1 MHKKIHVKTKN
12 KICAAVLVFVLA
24 GSLTAGACAVPNVY
38 AKTEAEKKRDAYKKK
53 LREKNSDIANIKDS
67 QSDVKDSIS
76 VAAAK
81 MKTLLSKQEQL
92 KSDIKDKQNEV
103 EQANKKLEE
112 AKEEEQKQY
121 DAMKLRI
128 QYLYENSTDN
138 SIWSAILESNGLS
151 DMLNR
156 IEYATDLYKSDREL
170 MTSYQNA
177 VKKVEDWTMQLA
189 DEMDSLLAL
198 QDKYQTQQGE
208 LKTLM
213 AKLEK
218 QKDAYA
224 QQLAEAQKQA
234 QDYKKTISKQEA
246 IIRAQEAAAAR
257 ANANTYDGGGTGA
270 GARNRTD
277 GIGQQGFLHLGH
289 IAVLVHHAGPGG
301 GAHQGP
307 DGVEHVDHAEG
318 EDQGDGGEPAQL
330 HKAGEVELEQGL
342 GGHVSNRGHP
352 AGGGQGGEGGAAQY
366 GDVPDPVDHGGDE
379 HAQQHG
385 GAHALAGQDD
395 DGEQAHEGGDHGE
408 HHLPVARLA
417 HAVLNDGGG
426 QGAEEVPHHVERRGE
441 AVALGIDAHV
451 GAQTDVHQHQADGG
465 GDAVPHAQR
474 DRLNDLVPDV
484 QHGQDD
490 EHDALDKDDAQG
502 GLKGL
507 QIAHAGQGH
516 KVGHHHGK
524 EAVQAHAGGHGEG
537 LVGQE
542 GHTEHAHGGREAGG
556 HEHGVPKLLP
566 VGAETGEQVGVQRD
580 DVGHGHKGGQT
591 GQDLGADVCAVLLQV
606 KQLLHWDLLRF
617 Y

>member
-53 LREKNSDIANIKDS
+53 LKAKNSDIANIKDS

-76 VAAAK
+76 AAAAK

-92 KSDIKDKQNEV
+92 KSDIKDKQSEV

-177 VKKVEDWTMQLA
+177 VKKVEDWTVQLA

-213 AKLEK
+213 AKLEQ

-270 GARNRTD
+270 SGGIASDSYLKDPDCNPSQTTDVSGADIVAFAQQFVGNPYVWGGNSLTNGVD
-277 GIGQQGFLHLGH
+277 CSGFVHLVYAHFGIGTPRYSQAFKSVGQPVSYQN
-289 IAVLVHHAGPGG
+289 IQAGDVVVYP
-301 GAHQGP
+301 
-307 DGVEHVDHAEG
+307 
-318 EDQGDGGEPAQL
+318 
-330 HKAGEVELEQGL
+330 
-342 GGHVSNRGHP
+342 GHVAIYIGNGNIVEAQSTR
-352 AGGGQGGEGGAAQY
+352 AGITNSR
-366 GDVPDPVDHGGDE
+366 PVNCHTIT
-379 HAQQHG
+379 AIR
-385 GAHALAGQDD
+385 
-395 DGEQAHEGGDHGE
+395 
-408 HHLPVARLA
+408 RL
-417 HAVLNDGGG
+417 V
-426 QGAEEVPHHVERRGE
+426 
-441 AVALGIDAHV
+441 
-451 GAQTDVHQHQADGG
+451 
-465 GDAVPHAQR
+465 
-474 DRLNDLVPDV
+474 
-484 QHGQDD
+484 
-490 EHDALDKDDAQG
+490 
-502 GLKGL
+502 
-507 QIAHAGQGH
+507 
-516 KVGHHHGK
+516 
-524 EAVQAHAGGHGEG
+524 
-537 LVGQE
+537 
-542 GHTEHAHGGREAGG
+542 
-556 HEHGVPKLLP
+556 
-566 VGAETGEQVGVQRD
+566 
-580 DVGHGHKGGQT
+580 
-591 GQDLGADVCAVLLQV
+591 
-606 KQLLHWDLLRF
+606 
-617 Y
+617 

>member
-53 LREKNSDIANIKDS
+53 LKAKNSDIANIKDS
-67 QSDVKDSIS
+67 QSDVKDSIT
-76 VAAAK
+76 AAAAR

-112 AKEEEQKQY
+112 AKEEEQNQY

-156 IEYATDLYKSDREL
+156 IEYATDLYKSDRKL

-213 AKLEK
+213 AKLEQ

-270 GARNRTD
+270 SGGIASDSYLKDPDCNPSQTTDVSGADIVAFAQQFVGNPYVWGGNSLTNGVD
-277 GIGQQGFLHLGH
+277 CSGFVHQVYAHFGISTPRYSQAFKSVGQPVSYQN
-289 IAVLVHHAGPGG
+289 IQAGDVVVYP
-301 GAHQGP
+301 
-307 DGVEHVDHAEG
+307 
-318 EDQGDGGEPAQL
+318 
-330 HKAGEVELEQGL
+330 
-342 GGHVSNRGHP
+342 GHVAIYIGNGNIVEAQSTR
-352 AGGGQGGEGGAAQY
+352 AGITNSR
-366 GDVPDPVDHGGDE
+366 PVNCHTIT
-379 HAQQHG
+379 AIR
-385 GAHALAGQDD
+385 
-395 DGEQAHEGGDHGE
+395 
-408 HHLPVARLA
+408 RL
-417 HAVLNDGGG
+417 V
-426 QGAEEVPHHVERRGE
+426 
-441 AVALGIDAHV
+441 
-451 GAQTDVHQHQADGG
+451 
-465 GDAVPHAQR
+465 
-474 DRLNDLVPDV
+474 
-484 QHGQDD
+484 
-490 EHDALDKDDAQG
+490 
-502 GLKGL
+502 
-507 QIAHAGQGH
+507 
-516 KVGHHHGK
+516 
-524 EAVQAHAGGHGEG
+524 
-537 LVGQE
+537 
-542 GHTEHAHGGREAGG
+542 
-556 HEHGVPKLLP
+556 
-566 VGAETGEQVGVQRD
+566 
-580 DVGHGHKGGQT
+580 
-591 GQDLGADVCAVLLQV
+591 
-606 KQLLHWDLLRF
+606 
-617 Y
+617 

>member
-53 LREKNSDIANIKDS
+53 LKAKNSDIANIKDS
-67 QSDVKDSIS
+67 QSDVKDSIT
-76 VAAAK
+76 AAAAR

-112 AKEEEQKQY
+112 AKEEEQNQY

-213 AKLEK
+213 AKLEQ

-270 GARNRTD
+270 SGGIASDSYLKDPDCNPSQTTDVSGADIVAFAQQFVGNPYVWGGNSLTNGVD
-277 GIGQQGFLHLGH
+277 CSGFVHQVYAHFGISTPRYSQAFKSVGQPVSYQN
-289 IAVLVHHAGPGG
+289 IQAGDVVVYP
-301 GAHQGP
+301 
-307 DGVEHVDHAEG
+307 
-318 EDQGDGGEPAQL
+318 
-330 HKAGEVELEQGL
+330 
-342 GGHVSNRGHP
+342 GHVAIYIGNGNIVEAQSTRAGITNSRP
-352 AGGGQGGEGGAAQY
+352 AVSY
-366 GDVPDPVDHGGDE
+366 TH
-379 HAQQHG
+379 
-385 GAHALAGQDD
+385 LR
-395 DGEQAHEGGDHGE
+395 AHE
-408 HHLPVARLA
+408 
-417 HAVLNDGGG
+417 
-426 QGAEEVPHHVERRGE
+426 
-441 AVALGIDAHV
+441 
-451 GAQTDVHQHQADGG
+451 T
-465 GDAVPHAQR
+465 
-474 DRLNDLVPDV
+474 
-484 QHGQDD
+484 
-490 EHDALDKDDAQG
+490 
-502 GLKGL
+502 
-507 QIAHAGQGH
+507 
-516 KVGHHHGK
+516 
-524 EAVQAHAGGHGEG
+524 
-537 LVGQE
+537 
-542 GHTEHAHGGREAGG
+542 
-556 HEHGVPKLLP
+556 
-566 VGAETGEQVGVQRD
+566 
-580 DVGHGHKGGQT
+580 
-591 GQDLGADVCAVLLQV
+591 
-606 KQLLHWDLLRF
+606 
-617 Y
+617 

>member
-53 LREKNSDIANIKDS
+53 LKAKNSDIANIKDS

-76 VAAAK
+76 AAAAK

-112 AKEEEQKQY
+112 AKEEEQNQY

-270 GARNRTD
+270 SGGIASDSYLKDPDCNPSQTTDVSGADIVAFAQQFVGNPYVWGGNSLTNGVD
-277 GIGQQGFLHLGH
+277 CSGFVHQVYAHFGISTPRYSQAFKSVGQPVSYQN
-289 IAVLVHHAGPGG
+289 IQAGDVVVYP
-301 GAHQGP
+301 
-307 DGVEHVDHAEG
+307 
-318 EDQGDGGEPAQL
+318 
-330 HKAGEVELEQGL
+330 
-342 GGHVSNRGHP
+342 GHVAIYIGNGNIVEAQSTR
-352 AGGGQGGEGGAAQY
+352 AGITNSR
-366 GDVPDPVDHGGDE
+366 PVNCHTIT
-379 HAQQHG
+379 AIR
-385 GAHALAGQDD
+385 
-395 DGEQAHEGGDHGE
+395 
-408 HHLPVARLA
+408 RL
-417 HAVLNDGGG
+417 V
-426 QGAEEVPHHVERRGE
+426 
-441 AVALGIDAHV
+441 
-451 GAQTDVHQHQADGG
+451 
-465 GDAVPHAQR
+465 
-474 DRLNDLVPDV
+474 
-484 QHGQDD
+484 
-490 EHDALDKDDAQG
+490 
-502 GLKGL
+502 
-507 QIAHAGQGH
+507 
-516 KVGHHHGK
+516 
-524 EAVQAHAGGHGEG
+524 
-537 LVGQE
+537 
-542 GHTEHAHGGREAGG
+542 
-556 HEHGVPKLLP
+556 
-566 VGAETGEQVGVQRD
+566 
-580 DVGHGHKGGQT
+580 
-591 GQDLGADVCAVLLQV
+591 
-606 KQLLHWDLLRF
+606 
-617 Y
+617 

>member
-53 LREKNSDIANIKDS
+53 LKAKNSDIANIKDS
-67 QSDVKDSIS
+67 QSDVKDSITA
-76 VAAAK
+76 AAAK

-112 AKEEEQKQY
+112 AKEEEQNQY

-213 AKLEK
+213 AKLEQ

-270 GARNRTD
+270 SGGIASDSYLKDPDCNPSQTTDVSGADIVAFAQQFVGNPYVWGGNSLTNGVD
-277 GIGQQGFLHLGH
+277 CSGFVHQVYAHFGISTPRYSQAFKSVGQPVSYQN
-289 IAVLVHHAGPGG
+289 IQAGDVVVYP
-301 GAHQGP
+301 
-307 DGVEHVDHAEG
+307 
-318 EDQGDGGEPAQL
+318 
-330 HKAGEVELEQGL
+330 
-342 GGHVSNRGHP
+342 GHVAIYIGNGNIAEAQSTR
-352 AGGGQGGEGGAAQY
+352 AGITNSR
-366 GDVPDPVDHGGDE
+366 PVNCHTIT
-379 HAQQHG
+379 AIR
-385 GAHALAGQDD
+385 
-395 DGEQAHEGGDHGE
+395 
-408 HHLPVARLA
+408 RL
-417 HAVLNDGGG
+417 V
-426 QGAEEVPHHVERRGE
+426 
-441 AVALGIDAHV
+441 
-451 GAQTDVHQHQADGG
+451 
-465 GDAVPHAQR
+465 
-474 DRLNDLVPDV
+474 
-484 QHGQDD
+484 
-490 EHDALDKDDAQG
+490 
-502 GLKGL
+502 
-507 QIAHAGQGH
+507 
-516 KVGHHHGK
+516 
-524 EAVQAHAGGHGEG
+524 
-537 LVGQE
+537 
-542 GHTEHAHGGREAGG
+542 
-556 HEHGVPKLLP
+556 
-566 VGAETGEQVGVQRD
+566 
-580 DVGHGHKGGQT
+580 
-591 GQDLGADVCAVLLQV
+591 
-606 KQLLHWDLLRF
+606 
-617 Y
+617 

>member
-53 LREKNSDIANIKDS
+53 LKAKNSDIANIKDS
-67 QSDVKDSIS
+67 QSDVKDSIT
-76 VAAAK
+76 AAAAR
-81 MKTLLSKQEQL
+81 MKTLLSKQELL

-112 AKEEEQKQY
+112 AKEEEQNQY

-213 AKLEK
+213 AKLEQ

-234 QDYKKTISKQEA
+234 QDYKKTFSKQEA

-270 GARNRTD
+270 SGGIASDSYLKDPDCNPSQTTDVSGADIVAFAQQFVGNPYVWGGNSLTNGVD
-277 GIGQQGFLHLGH
+277 CSGFVHQVYAHFGISTPRYSQAFKSVGQPVSYQN
-289 IAVLVHHAGPGG
+289 IQAGDVVVYP
-301 GAHQGP
+301 
-307 DGVEHVDHAEG
+307 
-318 EDQGDGGEPAQL
+318 
-330 HKAGEVELEQGL
+330 
-342 GGHVSNRGHP
+342 GHVAIYIGNGNIVEAQSTR
-352 AGGGQGGEGGAAQY
+352 AGITNSR
-366 GDVPDPVDHGGDE
+366 PVNCHTIT
-379 HAQQHG
+379 AIR
-385 GAHALAGQDD
+385 
-395 DGEQAHEGGDHGE
+395 
-408 HHLPVARLA
+408 RL
-417 HAVLNDGGG
+417 V
-426 QGAEEVPHHVERRGE
+426 
-441 AVALGIDAHV
+441 
-451 GAQTDVHQHQADGG
+451 
-465 GDAVPHAQR
+465 
-474 DRLNDLVPDV
+474 
-484 QHGQDD
+484 
-490 EHDALDKDDAQG
+490 
-502 GLKGL
+502 
-507 QIAHAGQGH
+507 
-516 KVGHHHGK
+516 
-524 EAVQAHAGGHGEG
+524 
-537 LVGQE
+537 
-542 GHTEHAHGGREAGG
+542 
-556 HEHGVPKLLP
+556 
-566 VGAETGEQVGVQRD
+566 
-580 DVGHGHKGGQT
+580 
-591 GQDLGADVCAVLLQV
+591 
-606 KQLLHWDLLRF
+606 
-617 Y
+617 

>member
-53 LREKNSDIANIKDS
+53 LKAKNSDIANIKDS
-67 QSDVKDSIS
+67 QSDVKDSITA
-76 VAAAK
+76 AAAK

-112 AKEEEQKQY
+112 AKEEEQNLY

-213 AKLEK
+213 AKLEQ

-270 GARNRTD
+270 SGGIASDSYLKDPDCNPSQTTDVSGADIVAFAQQFVGNPYVWGGNSLTNGVD
-277 GIGQQGFLHLGH
+277 CSGFVHQVYAHFGISTPRYSQAFKSVGQPVSYQN
-289 IAVLVHHAGPGG
+289 IQAGDVVVYP
-301 GAHQGP
+301 
-307 DGVEHVDHAEG
+307 
-318 EDQGDGGEPAQL
+318 
-330 HKAGEVELEQGL
+330 
-342 GGHVSNRGHP
+342 GHVAIYIGNGNIVEAQSTR
-352 AGGGQGGEGGAAQY
+352 AGITNSR
-366 GDVPDPVDHGGDE
+366 PVNCHTIT
-379 HAQQHG
+379 AIR
-385 GAHALAGQDD
+385 
-395 DGEQAHEGGDHGE
+395 
-408 HHLPVARLA
+408 RL
-417 HAVLNDGGG
+417 V
-426 QGAEEVPHHVERRGE
+426 
-441 AVALGIDAHV
+441 
-451 GAQTDVHQHQADGG
+451 
-465 GDAVPHAQR
+465 
-474 DRLNDLVPDV
+474 
-484 QHGQDD
+484 
-490 EHDALDKDDAQG
+490 
-502 GLKGL
+502 
-507 QIAHAGQGH
+507 
-516 KVGHHHGK
+516 
-524 EAVQAHAGGHGEG
+524 
-537 LVGQE
+537 
-542 GHTEHAHGGREAGG
+542 
-556 HEHGVPKLLP
+556 
-566 VGAETGEQVGVQRD
+566 
-580 DVGHGHKGGQT
+580 
-591 GQDLGADVCAVLLQV
+591 
-606 KQLLHWDLLRF
+606 
-617 Y
+617 

>member
-12 KICAAVLVFVLA
+12 KICAAVLGFVLA

-53 LREKNSDIANIKDS
+53 LKAKNSDIANIKDS
-67 QSDVKDSIS
+67 QSDVKDSITA
-76 VAAAK
+76 AAAK

-112 AKEEEQKQY
+112 AKEEEQNQY

-213 AKLEK
+213 AKLEQ

-270 GARNRTD
+270 SGGIASDSYLKDPDCNPSQTTDVSGADIVAFAQQFVGNPYVWGGNSLTNGVD
-277 GIGQQGFLHLGH
+277 CSGFVHQVYAHFGISTPRYSQAFKSVGQPVSYQN
-289 IAVLVHHAGPGG
+289 IQAGDVVVYP
-301 GAHQGP
+301 
-307 DGVEHVDHAEG
+307 
-318 EDQGDGGEPAQL
+318 
-330 HKAGEVELEQGL
+330 
-342 GGHVSNRGHP
+342 GHVAIYIGNGNIVEAQSTR
-352 AGGGQGGEGGAAQY
+352 AGITNSR
-366 GDVPDPVDHGGDE
+366 PVNCHTIT
-379 HAQQHG
+379 AIR
-385 GAHALAGQDD
+385 
-395 DGEQAHEGGDHGE
+395 
-408 HHLPVARLA
+408 RL
-417 HAVLNDGGG
+417 V
-426 QGAEEVPHHVERRGE
+426 
-441 AVALGIDAHV
+441 
-451 GAQTDVHQHQADGG
+451 
-465 GDAVPHAQR
+465 
-474 DRLNDLVPDV
+474 
-484 QHGQDD
+484 
-490 EHDALDKDDAQG
+490 
-502 GLKGL
+502 
-507 QIAHAGQGH
+507 
-516 KVGHHHGK
+516 
-524 EAVQAHAGGHGEG
+524 
-537 LVGQE
+537 
-542 GHTEHAHGGREAGG
+542 
-556 HEHGVPKLLP
+556 
-566 VGAETGEQVGVQRD
+566 
-580 DVGHGHKGGQT
+580 
-591 GQDLGADVCAVLLQV
+591 
-606 KQLLHWDLLRF
+606 
-617 Y
+617 

>member
-53 LREKNSDIANIKDS
+53 LKAKNSDIANIKDS
-67 QSDVKDSIS
+67 QSDVKDSIT
-76 VAAAK
+76 AAAAR

-112 AKEEEQKQY
+112 AKEEEQNQY

-213 AKLEK
+213 AKLEQ

-270 GARNRTD
+270 SGGIASDSYLKDPDCNPSQTTDVSGAD
-277 GIGQQGFLHLGH
+277 IVAFAQQCVGNPY
-289 IAVLVHHAGPGG
+289 VGG
-301 GAHQGP
+301 GNSLTNGVDCSGFVHQVYAHFGISTPRYSQAFKSVGQP
-307 DGVEHVDHAEG
+307 VSYQNIQA
-318 EDQGDGGEPAQL
+318 GDVVVYP
-330 HKAGEVELEQGL
+330 
-342 GGHVSNRGHP
+342 GHVAIYIGNGNIVEAQSTR
-352 AGGGQGGEGGAAQY
+352 AGITNSR
-366 GDVPDPVDHGGDE
+366 PVNCHTIT
-379 HAQQHG
+379 AIR
-385 GAHALAGQDD
+385 
-395 DGEQAHEGGDHGE
+395 
-408 HHLPVARLA
+408 RL
-417 HAVLNDGGG
+417 V
-426 QGAEEVPHHVERRGE
+426 
-441 AVALGIDAHV
+441 
-451 GAQTDVHQHQADGG
+451 
-465 GDAVPHAQR
+465 
-474 DRLNDLVPDV
+474 
-484 QHGQDD
+484 
-490 EHDALDKDDAQG
+490 
-502 GLKGL
+502 
-507 QIAHAGQGH
+507 
-516 KVGHHHGK
+516 
-524 EAVQAHAGGHGEG
+524 
-537 LVGQE
+537 
-542 GHTEHAHGGREAGG
+542 
-556 HEHGVPKLLP
+556 
-566 VGAETGEQVGVQRD
+566 
-580 DVGHGHKGGQT
+580 
-591 GQDLGADVCAVLLQV
+591 
-606 KQLLHWDLLRF
+606 
-617 Y
+617 

>member
-1 MHKKIHVKTKN
+1 MHKKLHVKTKN

-53 LREKNSDIANIKDS
+53 LKAKNSDIANIKDS
-67 QSDVKDSIS
+67 QSDVKDSITA
-76 VAAAK
+76 AAAK

-112 AKEEEQKQY
+112 AKEEEQNQY

-213 AKLEK
+213 AKLEQ

-270 GARNRTD
+270 SGGIASDSYLKDPDCNPSQTTDVSGADIVAFAQQFVGNPYVWGGNSLTNGVD
-277 GIGQQGFLHLGH
+277 CSGFVHQVYAHFGISTPRYSQAFKSVGQPVSYQN
-289 IAVLVHHAGPGG
+289 IQAGDVVVYP
-301 GAHQGP
+301 
-307 DGVEHVDHAEG
+307 
-318 EDQGDGGEPAQL
+318 
-330 HKAGEVELEQGL
+330 
-342 GGHVSNRGHP
+342 GHVAIYIGNGNIVEAQSTR
-352 AGGGQGGEGGAAQY
+352 AGITNSR
-366 GDVPDPVDHGGDE
+366 PVNCHTIT
-379 HAQQHG
+379 AIR
-385 GAHALAGQDD
+385 
-395 DGEQAHEGGDHGE
+395 
-408 HHLPVARLA
+408 RL
-417 HAVLNDGGG
+417 V
-426 QGAEEVPHHVERRGE
+426 
-441 AVALGIDAHV
+441 
-451 GAQTDVHQHQADGG
+451 
-465 GDAVPHAQR
+465 
-474 DRLNDLVPDV
+474 
-484 QHGQDD
+484 
-490 EHDALDKDDAQG
+490 
-502 GLKGL
+502 
-507 QIAHAGQGH
+507 
-516 KVGHHHGK
+516 
-524 EAVQAHAGGHGEG
+524 
-537 LVGQE
+537 
-542 GHTEHAHGGREAGG
+542 
-556 HEHGVPKLLP
+556 
-566 VGAETGEQVGVQRD
+566 
-580 DVGHGHKGGQT
+580 
-591 GQDLGADVCAVLLQV
+591 
-606 KQLLHWDLLRF
+606 
-617 Y
+617 

>member
-53 LREKNSDIANIKDS
+53 LKAKNSDIANIKDS
-67 QSDVKDSIS
+67 QSDVKDSIT
-76 VAAAK
+76 AAAAR

-112 AKEEEQKQY
+112 AKEEEQNQY

-170 MTSYQNA
+170 MTSYQNV

-213 AKLEK
+213 AKLEQ

-270 GARNRTD
+270 SGGIASDSYLKDPDCNPSQTTDVSGADIVAFAQQFVGNPYVWGGNSLTNGVD
-277 GIGQQGFLHLGH
+277 CSGFVHQVYAHFGISTPRYSQAFKSVGQPVSYQN
-289 IAVLVHHAGPGG
+289 IQAGDVVVYP
-301 GAHQGP
+301 
-307 DGVEHVDHAEG
+307 
-318 EDQGDGGEPAQL
+318 
-330 HKAGEVELEQGL
+330 
-342 GGHVSNRGHP
+342 GHVAIYIGNGNIVEAQSTR
-352 AGGGQGGEGGAAQY
+352 AGITNSR
-366 GDVPDPVDHGGDE
+366 PVNCHTIT
-379 HAQQHG
+379 AIR
-385 GAHALAGQDD
+385 
-395 DGEQAHEGGDHGE
+395 
-408 HHLPVARLA
+408 RL
-417 HAVLNDGGG
+417 V
-426 QGAEEVPHHVERRGE
+426 
-441 AVALGIDAHV
+441 
-451 GAQTDVHQHQADGG
+451 
-465 GDAVPHAQR
+465 
-474 DRLNDLVPDV
+474 
-484 QHGQDD
+484 
-490 EHDALDKDDAQG
+490 
-502 GLKGL
+502 
-507 QIAHAGQGH
+507 
-516 KVGHHHGK
+516 
-524 EAVQAHAGGHGEG
+524 
-537 LVGQE
+537 
-542 GHTEHAHGGREAGG
+542 
-556 HEHGVPKLLP
+556 
-566 VGAETGEQVGVQRD
+566 
-580 DVGHGHKGGQT
+580 
-591 GQDLGADVCAVLLQV
+591 
-606 KQLLHWDLLRF
+606 
-617 Y
+617 

>member
-53 LREKNSDIANIKDS
+53 LKAKNSDIANIKDS
-67 QSDVKDSIS
+67 QSDVKDSIT

-112 AKEEEQKQY
+112 AKEEEQNQY

-189 DEMDSLLAL
+189 DAMDSLLAL

-213 AKLEK
+213 AKLEQ

-270 GARNRTD
+270 SGGIASDSYLKDPDCNPSQTTDVSGADIVAFAQQFVGNPYVWGGNSLTNGVD
-277 GIGQQGFLHLGH
+277 CSGFVHQVYAHFGISTPRYSQAFKSVGQPVSYQN
-289 IAVLVHHAGPGG
+289 IQAGDVVVYP
-301 GAHQGP
+301 
-307 DGVEHVDHAEG
+307 
-318 EDQGDGGEPAQL
+318 
-330 HKAGEVELEQGL
+330 
-342 GGHVSNRGHP
+342 GHVAIYIGNGNIVEAQSTR
-352 AGGGQGGEGGAAQY
+352 AGITNSR
-366 GDVPDPVDHGGDE
+366 PVNCHTIT
-379 HAQQHG
+379 AIR
-385 GAHALAGQDD
+385 
-395 DGEQAHEGGDHGE
+395 
-408 HHLPVARLA
+408 RL
-417 HAVLNDGGG
+417 V
-426 QGAEEVPHHVERRGE
+426 
-441 AVALGIDAHV
+441 
-451 GAQTDVHQHQADGG
+451 
-465 GDAVPHAQR
+465 
-474 DRLNDLVPDV
+474 
-484 QHGQDD
+484 
-490 EHDALDKDDAQG
+490 
-502 GLKGL
+502 
-507 QIAHAGQGH
+507 
-516 KVGHHHGK
+516 
-524 EAVQAHAGGHGEG
+524 
-537 LVGQE
+537 
-542 GHTEHAHGGREAGG
+542 
-556 HEHGVPKLLP
+556 
-566 VGAETGEQVGVQRD
+566 
-580 DVGHGHKGGQT
+580 
-591 GQDLGADVCAVLLQV
+591 
-606 KQLLHWDLLRF
+606 
-617 Y
+617 

>member
-53 LREKNSDIANIKDS
+53 LKAKNSDIANIKDS
-67 QSDVKDSIS
+67 QSDVKDSITA
-76 VAAAK
+76 AAAK

-112 AKEEEQKQY
+112 AKEEEQNQY

-198 QDKYQTQQGE
+198 QDKYQTQQAE

-270 GARNRTD
+270 SGGIASDSYLKDPDCNPSQTTDVSGADIVAFAQQFVGNPYVWGGNSLTNGVD
-277 GIGQQGFLHLGH
+277 CSGFVHQVYAHFGISTPRYSQAFKSVGQPVSYQN
-289 IAVLVHHAGPGG
+289 IQAGDVVVYP
-301 GAHQGP
+301 
-307 DGVEHVDHAEG
+307 
-318 EDQGDGGEPAQL
+318 
-330 HKAGEVELEQGL
+330 
-342 GGHVSNRGHP
+342 GHVAIYIGNGNIVEAQSTR
-352 AGGGQGGEGGAAQY
+352 AGITNSR
-366 GDVPDPVDHGGDE
+366 PVNCHTIT
-379 HAQQHG
+379 AIR
-385 GAHALAGQDD
+385 
-395 DGEQAHEGGDHGE
+395 
-408 HHLPVARLA
+408 RL
-417 HAVLNDGGG
+417 V
-426 QGAEEVPHHVERRGE
+426 
-441 AVALGIDAHV
+441 
-451 GAQTDVHQHQADGG
+451 
-465 GDAVPHAQR
+465 
-474 DRLNDLVPDV
+474 
-484 QHGQDD
+484 
-490 EHDALDKDDAQG
+490 
-502 GLKGL
+502 
-507 QIAHAGQGH
+507 
-516 KVGHHHGK
+516 
-524 EAVQAHAGGHGEG
+524 
-537 LVGQE
+537 
-542 GHTEHAHGGREAGG
+542 
-556 HEHGVPKLLP
+556 
-566 VGAETGEQVGVQRD
+566 
-580 DVGHGHKGGQT
+580 
-591 GQDLGADVCAVLLQV
+591 
-606 KQLLHWDLLRF
+606 
-617 Y
+617 

>member
-1 MHKKIHVKTKN
+1 MCSSIGV
-12 KICAAVLVFVLA
+12 
-24 GSLTAGACAVPNVY
+24 CAVPNVY

-53 LREKNSDIANIKDS
+53 LKAKNSDIANIKDS
-67 QSDVKDSIS
+67 QSDVKDSIT
-76 VAAAK
+76 AAAAR

-112 AKEEEQKQY
+112 AKEEEQNQY

-213 AKLEK
+213 AKLEQ

-270 GARNRTD
+270 SGGIASDSYLKDPDCNPSQTTDVSGADIVAFAQQFVGNPYVWGGNSLTNGVD
-277 GIGQQGFLHLGH
+277 CSGFVHQVYAHFGISTPRYSQAFKSVGQPVSYQN
-289 IAVLVHHAGPGG
+289 IQAGDVVVYP
-301 GAHQGP
+301 
-307 DGVEHVDHAEG
+307 
-318 EDQGDGGEPAQL
+318 
-330 HKAGEVELEQGL
+330 
-342 GGHVSNRGHP
+342 GHVAIYIGNGNIVEAQSTR
-352 AGGGQGGEGGAAQY
+352 AGITNSR
-366 GDVPDPVDHGGDE
+366 PVNCHTIT
-379 HAQQHG
+379 AIR
-385 GAHALAGQDD
+385 
-395 DGEQAHEGGDHGE
+395 
-408 HHLPVARLA
+408 RL
-417 HAVLNDGGG
+417 V
-426 QGAEEVPHHVERRGE
+426 
-441 AVALGIDAHV
+441 
-451 GAQTDVHQHQADGG
+451 
-465 GDAVPHAQR
+465 
-474 DRLNDLVPDV
+474 
-484 QHGQDD
+484 
-490 EHDALDKDDAQG
+490 
-502 GLKGL
+502 
-507 QIAHAGQGH
+507 
-516 KVGHHHGK
+516 
-524 EAVQAHAGGHGEG
+524 
-537 LVGQE
+537 
-542 GHTEHAHGGREAGG
+542 
-556 HEHGVPKLLP
+556 
-566 VGAETGEQVGVQRD
+566 
-580 DVGHGHKGGQT
+580 
-591 GQDLGADVCAVLLQV
+591 
-606 KQLLHWDLLRF
+606 
-617 Y
+617 

>member
-53 LREKNSDIANIKDS
+53 LKAKNSDIANIKDS

-76 VAAAK
+76 AAAAK

-213 AKLEK
+213 AKLEQ

-270 GARNRTD
+270 SGGIASDSYLKDPDCNPSQTTDVSGADIVAFAQQFVGHPYVWGGNSLTNGVD
-277 GIGQQGFLHLGH
+277 CSGFVHQVYAHFGISTPRYSQAFKSVGQPVSYQN
-289 IAVLVHHAGPGG
+289 IQAGDVVVYP
-301 GAHQGP
+301 
-307 DGVEHVDHAEG
+307 
-318 EDQGDGGEPAQL
+318 
-330 HKAGEVELEQGL
+330 
-342 GGHVSNRGHP
+342 GHVAIYIGNGNIVEAQSTR
-352 AGGGQGGEGGAAQY
+352 AGITNSR
-366 GDVPDPVDHGGDE
+366 PVNCHTIT
-379 HAQQHG
+379 AIR
-385 GAHALAGQDD
+385 
-395 DGEQAHEGGDHGE
+395 
-408 HHLPVARLA
+408 RL
-417 HAVLNDGGG
+417 V
-426 QGAEEVPHHVERRGE
+426 
-441 AVALGIDAHV
+441 
-451 GAQTDVHQHQADGG
+451 
-465 GDAVPHAQR
+465 
-474 DRLNDLVPDV
+474 
-484 QHGQDD
+484 
-490 EHDALDKDDAQG
+490 
-502 GLKGL
+502 
-507 QIAHAGQGH
+507 
-516 KVGHHHGK
+516 
-524 EAVQAHAGGHGEG
+524 
-537 LVGQE
+537 
-542 GHTEHAHGGREAGG
+542 
-556 HEHGVPKLLP
+556 
-566 VGAETGEQVGVQRD
+566 
-580 DVGHGHKGGQT
+580 
-591 GQDLGADVCAVLLQV
+591 
-606 KQLLHWDLLRF
+606 
-617 Y
+617 

>member
-53 LREKNSDIANIKDS
+53 LKAKNSDIANIKDS
-67 QSDVKDSIS
+67 QSDVKDSIT
-76 VAAAK
+76 AAAAR

-112 AKEEEQKQY
+112 AKEEEQNQY

-177 VKKVEDWTMQLA
+177 VKKVEDWTMELA

-213 AKLEK
+213 AKLEQ

-270 GARNRTD
+270 SGGIASDSYLKDPDCNPSQTTDVSGADIVAFAQQFVGNPYVWGGNSLTNGVD
-277 GIGQQGFLHLGH
+277 CSGFVHQVYAHFGISTPRYSQAFKSVGQPVSYQN
-289 IAVLVHHAGPGG
+289 IQAGDVVVYP
-301 GAHQGP
+301 
-307 DGVEHVDHAEG
+307 
-318 EDQGDGGEPAQL
+318 
-330 HKAGEVELEQGL
+330 
-342 GGHVSNRGHP
+342 GHVAIYIGNGNIVEAQSTR
-352 AGGGQGGEGGAAQY
+352 AGITNSR
-366 GDVPDPVDHGGDE
+366 PVNCHTIT
-379 HAQQHG
+379 AIR
-385 GAHALAGQDD
+385 
-395 DGEQAHEGGDHGE
+395 
-408 HHLPVARLA
+408 RL
-417 HAVLNDGGG
+417 V
-426 QGAEEVPHHVERRGE
+426 
-441 AVALGIDAHV
+441 
-451 GAQTDVHQHQADGG
+451 
-465 GDAVPHAQR
+465 
-474 DRLNDLVPDV
+474 
-484 QHGQDD
+484 
-490 EHDALDKDDAQG
+490 
-502 GLKGL
+502 
-507 QIAHAGQGH
+507 
-516 KVGHHHGK
+516 
-524 EAVQAHAGGHGEG
+524 
-537 LVGQE
+537 
-542 GHTEHAHGGREAGG
+542 
-556 HEHGVPKLLP
+556 
-566 VGAETGEQVGVQRD
+566 
-580 DVGHGHKGGQT
+580 
-591 GQDLGADVCAVLLQV
+591 
-606 KQLLHWDLLRF
+606 
-617 Y
+617 

>member
-53 LREKNSDIANIKDS
+53 LKAKNSDIANIKDS
-67 QSDVKDSIS
+67 QSDVKDSIT
-76 VAAAK
+76 AAAAR

-112 AKEEEQKQY
+112 AKEEEQNQY

-189 DEMDSLLAL
+189 DEMDSLIAL

-213 AKLEK
+213 AKLEQ

-270 GARNRTD
+270 SGGIASDSYLKDPDCNPSQTTDVSGADIVAFAQQFVGNPYVWGGNSLTNGVD
-277 GIGQQGFLHLGH
+277 CSGFVHQVYAHFGISTPRYSQAFKSVGQPVSYQN
-289 IAVLVHHAGPGG
+289 IQAGDVVVYP
-301 GAHQGP
+301 
-307 DGVEHVDHAEG
+307 
-318 EDQGDGGEPAQL
+318 
-330 HKAGEVELEQGL
+330 
-342 GGHVSNRGHP
+342 GHVAIYIGNGNIVEAQSTR
-352 AGGGQGGEGGAAQY
+352 AGITNSR
-366 GDVPDPVDHGGDE
+366 PVNCHTIT
-379 HAQQHG
+379 AIR
-385 GAHALAGQDD
+385 
-395 DGEQAHEGGDHGE
+395 
-408 HHLPVARLA
+408 RL
-417 HAVLNDGGG
+417 V
-426 QGAEEVPHHVERRGE
+426 
-441 AVALGIDAHV
+441 
-451 GAQTDVHQHQADGG
+451 
-465 GDAVPHAQR
+465 
-474 DRLNDLVPDV
+474 
-484 QHGQDD
+484 
-490 EHDALDKDDAQG
+490 
-502 GLKGL
+502 
-507 QIAHAGQGH
+507 
-516 KVGHHHGK
+516 
-524 EAVQAHAGGHGEG
+524 
-537 LVGQE
+537 
-542 GHTEHAHGGREAGG
+542 
-556 HEHGVPKLLP
+556 
-566 VGAETGEQVGVQRD
+566 
-580 DVGHGHKGGQT
+580 
-591 GQDLGADVCAVLLQV
+591 
-606 KQLLHWDLLRF
+606 
-617 Y
+617 

>member
-53 LREKNSDIANIKDS
+53 LKAKNSDIANIKDS
-67 QSDVKDSIS
+67 QSDVKDSIT
-76 VAAAK
+76 AAAAR

-112 AKEEEQKQY
+112 AKEEEQNQY
-121 DAMKLRI
+121 DAMNIRI

-213 AKLEK
+213 AKLEQ

-270 GARNRTD
+270 SGGIASDSYLKDPDCNPSQTTDVSGADIVAFAQQFVGNPYVWGGNSLTNGVD
-277 GIGQQGFLHLGH
+277 CSGFVHQVYAHFGISTPRYSQAFKSVGQPVSYQN
-289 IAVLVHHAGPGG
+289 IQAGDVVVYP
-301 GAHQGP
+301 
-307 DGVEHVDHAEG
+307 
-318 EDQGDGGEPAQL
+318 
-330 HKAGEVELEQGL
+330 
-342 GGHVSNRGHP
+342 GHVAIYIGNGNIVEAQSTR
-352 AGGGQGGEGGAAQY
+352 AGITNSR
-366 GDVPDPVDHGGDE
+366 PVNCHTIT
-379 HAQQHG
+379 AIR
-385 GAHALAGQDD
+385 
-395 DGEQAHEGGDHGE
+395 
-408 HHLPVARLA
+408 RL
-417 HAVLNDGGG
+417 V
-426 QGAEEVPHHVERRGE
+426 
-441 AVALGIDAHV
+441 
-451 GAQTDVHQHQADGG
+451 
-465 GDAVPHAQR
+465 
-474 DRLNDLVPDV
+474 
-484 QHGQDD
+484 
-490 EHDALDKDDAQG
+490 
-502 GLKGL
+502 
-507 QIAHAGQGH
+507 
-516 KVGHHHGK
+516 
-524 EAVQAHAGGHGEG
+524 
-537 LVGQE
+537 
-542 GHTEHAHGGREAGG
+542 
-556 HEHGVPKLLP
+556 
-566 VGAETGEQVGVQRD
+566 
-580 DVGHGHKGGQT
+580 
-591 GQDLGADVCAVLLQV
+591 
-606 KQLLHWDLLRF
+606 
-617 Y
+617 

>member
-53 LREKNSDIANIKDS
+53 LKAKNSDIANIKDS
-67 QSDVKDSIS
+67 QSDVKDSITA
-76 VAAAK
+76 AAAK

-112 AKEEEQKQY
+112 AKEEEQNQY

-213 AKLEK
+213 AKLEQ

-224 QQLAEAQKQA
+224 QQLAEAQRTDQS
-234 QDYKKTISKQEA
+234 YKMTITNKKA
-246 IIRAQEAAAAR
+246 ICLAREAAAAR

-270 GARNRTD
+270 SGGIASDSYLKDPDCNPSQTTDVSGADIVAFAQQFVGNPYVWGGNSLTNGVD
-277 GIGQQGFLHLGH
+277 CSGFVHQVYAHFGISTPRYSQAFKSVGQPVSYQN
-289 IAVLVHHAGPGG
+289 IQAGDVVVYP
-301 GAHQGP
+301 
-307 DGVEHVDHAEG
+307 
-318 EDQGDGGEPAQL
+318 
-330 HKAGEVELEQGL
+330 
-342 GGHVSNRGHP
+342 GHVAIYIGNGNIVEAQSTR
-352 AGGGQGGEGGAAQY
+352 AGITNSR
-366 GDVPDPVDHGGDE
+366 PVNCHTIT
-379 HAQQHG
+379 AIR
-385 GAHALAGQDD
+385 
-395 DGEQAHEGGDHGE
+395 
-408 HHLPVARLA
+408 RL
-417 HAVLNDGGG
+417 V
-426 QGAEEVPHHVERRGE
+426 
-441 AVALGIDAHV
+441 
-451 GAQTDVHQHQADGG
+451 
-465 GDAVPHAQR
+465 
-474 DRLNDLVPDV
+474 
-484 QHGQDD
+484 
-490 EHDALDKDDAQG
+490 
-502 GLKGL
+502 
-507 QIAHAGQGH
+507 
-516 KVGHHHGK
+516 
-524 EAVQAHAGGHGEG
+524 
-537 LVGQE
+537 
-542 GHTEHAHGGREAGG
+542 
-556 HEHGVPKLLP
+556 
-566 VGAETGEQVGVQRD
+566 
-580 DVGHGHKGGQT
+580 
-591 GQDLGADVCAVLLQV
+591 
-606 KQLLHWDLLRF
+606 
-617 Y
+617 

>member
-53 LREKNSDIANIKDS
+53 LKAKNSDIANIKDS
-67 QSDVKDSIS
+67 QSDVKDSITA
-76 VAAAK
+76 AAAK

-213 AKLEK
+213 AKLEQ

-270 GARNRTD
+270 SG
-277 GIGQQGFLHLGH
+277 GIASDSYLKDPDCNPSQTTN
-289 IAVLVHHAGPGG
+289 VG
-301 GAHQGP
+301 GADIVAYAQQFVGNP
-307 DGVEHVDHAEG
+307 YVWGGTNLNTGADCSGFVKSVYKSFGYNLPRSSSSQRRAG
-318 EDQGDGGEPAQL
+318 RKVSYNKKQPGDL
-330 HKAGEVELEQGL
+330 ICYN
-342 GGHVSNRGHP
+342 GHVAIYIGK
-352 AGGGQGGEGGAAQY
+352 GKI
-366 GDVPDPVDHGGDE
+366 V
-379 HAQQHG
+379 HASSRKTG
-385 GAHALAGQDD
+385 IKISPKANY
-395 DGEQAHEGGDHGE
+395 
-408 HHLPVARLA
+408 RK
-417 HAVLNDGGG
+417 VLS
-426 QGAEEVPHHVERRGE
+426 VRR
-441 AVALGIDAHV
+441 I
-451 GAQTDVHQHQADGG
+451 
-465 GDAVPHAQR
+465 
-474 DRLNDLVPDV
+474 
-484 QHGQDD
+484 
-490 EHDALDKDDAQG
+490 
-502 GLKGL
+502 
-507 QIAHAGQGH
+507 
-516 KVGHHHGK
+516 
-524 EAVQAHAGGHGEG
+524 
-537 LVGQE
+537 
-542 GHTEHAHGGREAGG
+542 
-556 HEHGVPKLLP
+556 
-566 VGAETGEQVGVQRD
+566 
-580 DVGHGHKGGQT
+580 
-591 GQDLGADVCAVLLQV
+591 V
-606 KQLLHWDLLRF
+606 K
-617 Y
+617 

>member
-53 LREKNSDIANIKDS
+53 LKAKNSDIANIKDS
-67 QSDVKDSIS
+67 QSDVKDSIT
-76 VAAAK
+76 AAAAR

-112 AKEEEQKQY
+112 AKEEEQNQY

-128 QYLYENSTDN
+128 QYLYENNTDN

-213 AKLEK
+213 AKLEQ

-270 GARNRTD
+270 SGGIASDSYLKDPDCNPSQTTDVSGADIVAFAQQFVGNPYVWGGNSLTNGVD
-277 GIGQQGFLHLGH
+277 CSGFVHQVYAHFGISTPRYSQAFKSVGQPVSYQN
-289 IAVLVHHAGPGG
+289 IQAGDVVVYP
-301 GAHQGP
+301 
-307 DGVEHVDHAEG
+307 
-318 EDQGDGGEPAQL
+318 
-330 HKAGEVELEQGL
+330 
-342 GGHVSNRGHP
+342 GHVAIYIGNGNIVEAQSTR
-352 AGGGQGGEGGAAQY
+352 AGITNSR
-366 GDVPDPVDHGGDE
+366 PVNCHTIT
-379 HAQQHG
+379 AIR
-385 GAHALAGQDD
+385 
-395 DGEQAHEGGDHGE
+395 
-408 HHLPVARLA
+408 RL
-417 HAVLNDGGG
+417 V
-426 QGAEEVPHHVERRGE
+426 
-441 AVALGIDAHV
+441 
-451 GAQTDVHQHQADGG
+451 
-465 GDAVPHAQR
+465 
-474 DRLNDLVPDV
+474 
-484 QHGQDD
+484 
-490 EHDALDKDDAQG
+490 
-502 GLKGL
+502 
-507 QIAHAGQGH
+507 
-516 KVGHHHGK
+516 
-524 EAVQAHAGGHGEG
+524 
-537 LVGQE
+537 
-542 GHTEHAHGGREAGG
+542 
-556 HEHGVPKLLP
+556 
-566 VGAETGEQVGVQRD
+566 
-580 DVGHGHKGGQT
+580 
-591 GQDLGADVCAVLLQV
+591 
-606 KQLLHWDLLRF
+606 
-617 Y
+617 

>member
-12 KICAAVLVFVLA
+12 KICASVLVFVLA

-53 LREKNSDIANIKDS
+53 LKAKNSDIANIKDS
-67 QSDVKDSIS
+67 QSDVKDSIT
-76 VAAAK
+76 AAAAR

-112 AKEEEQKQY
+112 AKEEEQNQY

-213 AKLEK
+213 AKLEQ

-270 GARNRTD
+270 SGGIASDSYLKDPDCNPSQTTDVSGADIVAFAQQFVGNPYVWGGNSLTNGVD
-277 GIGQQGFLHLGH
+277 CSGFVHQVYAHFGISTPRYSQAFKSVGQPVSYQN
-289 IAVLVHHAGPGG
+289 IQAGDVVVYP
-301 GAHQGP
+301 
-307 DGVEHVDHAEG
+307 
-318 EDQGDGGEPAQL
+318 
-330 HKAGEVELEQGL
+330 
-342 GGHVSNRGHP
+342 GHVAIYIGNGNIVEAQSTR
-352 AGGGQGGEGGAAQY
+352 AGITNSR
-366 GDVPDPVDHGGDE
+366 PVNCHTIT
-379 HAQQHG
+379 AIR
-385 GAHALAGQDD
+385 
-395 DGEQAHEGGDHGE
+395 
-408 HHLPVARLA
+408 RL
-417 HAVLNDGGG
+417 V
-426 QGAEEVPHHVERRGE
+426 
-441 AVALGIDAHV
+441 
-451 GAQTDVHQHQADGG
+451 
-465 GDAVPHAQR
+465 
-474 DRLNDLVPDV
+474 
-484 QHGQDD
+484 
-490 EHDALDKDDAQG
+490 
-502 GLKGL
+502 
-507 QIAHAGQGH
+507 
-516 KVGHHHGK
+516 
-524 EAVQAHAGGHGEG
+524 
-537 LVGQE
+537 
-542 GHTEHAHGGREAGG
+542 
-556 HEHGVPKLLP
+556 
-566 VGAETGEQVGVQRD
+566 
-580 DVGHGHKGGQT
+580 
-591 GQDLGADVCAVLLQV
+591 
-606 KQLLHWDLLRF
+606 
-617 Y
+617 

>member
-53 LREKNSDIANIKDS
+53 LKAKNSDIANIKDS
-67 QSDVKDSIS
+67 QSDVKDSIT
-76 VAAAK
+76 AAAAR

-112 AKEEEQKQY
+112 AKEEEQNQY

-213 AKLEK
+213 AKLEQ

-270 GARNRTD
+270 SGVIASDSYLKDPDCNPSQTTDVSGADIVAFAQQFVGNPYVWGGNSLTNGVD
-277 GIGQQGFLHLGH
+277 CSGFVHQVYAHFGISTPRYSQAFKSVGQPVSYQN
-289 IAVLVHHAGPGG
+289 IQAGDVVVYP
-301 GAHQGP
+301 
-307 DGVEHVDHAEG
+307 
-318 EDQGDGGEPAQL
+318 
-330 HKAGEVELEQGL
+330 
-342 GGHVSNRGHP
+342 GHVAIYIGNGNIVEAQSTR
-352 AGGGQGGEGGAAQY
+352 AGITNSR
-366 GDVPDPVDHGGDE
+366 PVNCHTIT
-379 HAQQHG
+379 AIR
-385 GAHALAGQDD
+385 
-395 DGEQAHEGGDHGE
+395 
-408 HHLPVARLA
+408 RL
-417 HAVLNDGGG
+417 V
-426 QGAEEVPHHVERRGE
+426 
-441 AVALGIDAHV
+441 
-451 GAQTDVHQHQADGG
+451 
-465 GDAVPHAQR
+465 
-474 DRLNDLVPDV
+474 
-484 QHGQDD
+484 
-490 EHDALDKDDAQG
+490 
-502 GLKGL
+502 
-507 QIAHAGQGH
+507 
-516 KVGHHHGK
+516 
-524 EAVQAHAGGHGEG
+524 
-537 LVGQE
+537 
-542 GHTEHAHGGREAGG
+542 
-556 HEHGVPKLLP
+556 
-566 VGAETGEQVGVQRD
+566 
-580 DVGHGHKGGQT
+580 
-591 GQDLGADVCAVLLQV
+591 
-606 KQLLHWDLLRF
+606 
-617 Y
+617 

>member
-53 LREKNSDIANIKDS
+53 LKAKNSDIANIKDS
-67 QSDVKDSIS
+67 QSDVKDSITA
-76 VAAAK
+76 AAAK

-112 AKEEEQKQY
+112 AKEEEQSQY

-213 AKLEK
+213 AKLEQ

-270 GARNRTD
+270 SGGIASDSYLKDPDCNPSQTTDVSGADIVAFAQQFVGNPYVWGGNSLTNGVD
-277 GIGQQGFLHLGH
+277 CSGFVHQVYAHFGISTPRYSQAFKSVGQPVSYQN
-289 IAVLVHHAGPGG
+289 IQAGDVVVYP
-301 GAHQGP
+301 
-307 DGVEHVDHAEG
+307 
-318 EDQGDGGEPAQL
+318 
-330 HKAGEVELEQGL
+330 
-342 GGHVSNRGHP
+342 GHVAIYIGNGNIVEAQSTR
-352 AGGGQGGEGGAAQY
+352 AGITNSR
-366 GDVPDPVDHGGDE
+366 PVNCHTIT
-379 HAQQHG
+379 AIR
-385 GAHALAGQDD
+385 
-395 DGEQAHEGGDHGE
+395 
-408 HHLPVARLA
+408 RL
-417 HAVLNDGGG
+417 V
-426 QGAEEVPHHVERRGE
+426 
-441 AVALGIDAHV
+441 
-451 GAQTDVHQHQADGG
+451 
-465 GDAVPHAQR
+465 
-474 DRLNDLVPDV
+474 
-484 QHGQDD
+484 
-490 EHDALDKDDAQG
+490 
-502 GLKGL
+502 
-507 QIAHAGQGH
+507 
-516 KVGHHHGK
+516 
-524 EAVQAHAGGHGEG
+524 
-537 LVGQE
+537 
-542 GHTEHAHGGREAGG
+542 
-556 HEHGVPKLLP
+556 
-566 VGAETGEQVGVQRD
+566 
-580 DVGHGHKGGQT
+580 
-591 GQDLGADVCAVLLQV
+591 
-606 KQLLHWDLLRF
+606 
-617 Y
+617 

>member
-53 LREKNSDIANIKDS
+53 LKAKNSDIANIKDS
-67 QSDVKDSIS
+67 QSDVKDSIT
-76 VAAAK
+76 AAAAR

-270 GARNRTD
+270 SGGIASDSYLKDPDCNPSQTTDVSGADIVAYAQQFVGNPYVWGGNSLTNGVD
-277 GIGQQGFLHLGH
+277 CSGFVHQVYAHFGISTPRYSQAFKSVGQPVSYQN
-289 IAVLVHHAGPGG
+289 IQAGDVVVYP
-301 GAHQGP
+301 
-307 DGVEHVDHAEG
+307 
-318 EDQGDGGEPAQL
+318 
-330 HKAGEVELEQGL
+330 
-342 GGHVSNRGHP
+342 GHVAIYIGNGNIVEAQSTR
-352 AGGGQGGEGGAAQY
+352 AGITNSR
-366 GDVPDPVDHGGDE
+366 PVNCHTIT
-379 HAQQHG
+379 AIR
-385 GAHALAGQDD
+385 
-395 DGEQAHEGGDHGE
+395 
-408 HHLPVARLA
+408 RL
-417 HAVLNDGGG
+417 V
-426 QGAEEVPHHVERRGE
+426 
-441 AVALGIDAHV
+441 
-451 GAQTDVHQHQADGG
+451 
-465 GDAVPHAQR
+465 
-474 DRLNDLVPDV
+474 
-484 QHGQDD
+484 
-490 EHDALDKDDAQG
+490 
-502 GLKGL
+502 
-507 QIAHAGQGH
+507 
-516 KVGHHHGK
+516 
-524 EAVQAHAGGHGEG
+524 
-537 LVGQE
+537 
-542 GHTEHAHGGREAGG
+542 
-556 HEHGVPKLLP
+556 
-566 VGAETGEQVGVQRD
+566 
-580 DVGHGHKGGQT
+580 
-591 GQDLGADVCAVLLQV
+591 
-606 KQLLHWDLLRF
+606 
-617 Y
+617 

>member
-53 LREKNSDIANIKDS
+53 LKAKNSDIANIKDS
-67 QSDVKDSIS
+67 QSDVKDSITA
-76 VAAAK
+76 AAAK

-112 AKEEEQKQY
+112 AKEEEQNQY

-270 GARNRTD
+270 SGGIASDSYLKDPDCNPSQTTDVSGADIVAFAQQFVGHPYVWGGNSLTNGVD
-277 GIGQQGFLHLGH
+277 CSGFVHQVYAHFGISTPRYSQAFKSVGQPVSYQN
-289 IAVLVHHAGPGG
+289 IQAGDVVVYP
-301 GAHQGP
+301 
-307 DGVEHVDHAEG
+307 
-318 EDQGDGGEPAQL
+318 
-330 HKAGEVELEQGL
+330 
-342 GGHVSNRGHP
+342 GHVAIYIGNGNIVEAQSTR
-352 AGGGQGGEGGAAQY
+352 AGITNSR
-366 GDVPDPVDHGGDE
+366 PVNCHTIT
-379 HAQQHG
+379 AIR
-385 GAHALAGQDD
+385 
-395 DGEQAHEGGDHGE
+395 
-408 HHLPVARLA
+408 RL
-417 HAVLNDGGG
+417 V
-426 QGAEEVPHHVERRGE
+426 
-441 AVALGIDAHV
+441 
-451 GAQTDVHQHQADGG
+451 
-465 GDAVPHAQR
+465 
-474 DRLNDLVPDV
+474 
-484 QHGQDD
+484 
-490 EHDALDKDDAQG
+490 
-502 GLKGL
+502 
-507 QIAHAGQGH
+507 
-516 KVGHHHGK
+516 
-524 EAVQAHAGGHGEG
+524 
-537 LVGQE
+537 
-542 GHTEHAHGGREAGG
+542 
-556 HEHGVPKLLP
+556 
-566 VGAETGEQVGVQRD
+566 
-580 DVGHGHKGGQT
+580 
-591 GQDLGADVCAVLLQV
+591 
-606 KQLLHWDLLRF
+606 
-617 Y
+617 

>member
-53 LREKNSDIANIKDS
+53 LKAKNSDIANIKDS
-67 QSDVKDSIS
+67 QSDVKDSIT
-76 VAAAK
+76 AAAAR

-112 AKEEEQKQY
+112 AKEEEQNQY

-213 AKLEK
+213 AKLEQ

-270 GARNRTD
+270 SGGIASDSYLKDPDCNPSQTTDVSGADIVAFAQQFVGNPYVWGGNSLTNGVD
-277 GIGQQGFLHLGH
+277 CSGFVHQVYAHFGISTPRYSQAFKSVGQPVSYQN
-289 IAVLVHHAGPGG
+289 IQAGDVVVYP
-301 GAHQGP
+301 
-307 DGVEHVDHAEG
+307 
-318 EDQGDGGEPAQL
+318 
-330 HKAGEVELEQGL
+330 
-342 GGHVSNRGHP
+342 GHVAIYIGNGNIVEARSTR
-352 AGGGQGGEGGAAQY
+352 AGITNSR
-366 GDVPDPVDHGGDE
+366 PVNCHTIT
-379 HAQQHG
+379 AIR
-385 GAHALAGQDD
+385 
-395 DGEQAHEGGDHGE
+395 
-408 HHLPVARLA
+408 RL
-417 HAVLNDGGG
+417 V
-426 QGAEEVPHHVERRGE
+426 
-441 AVALGIDAHV
+441 
-451 GAQTDVHQHQADGG
+451 
-465 GDAVPHAQR
+465 
-474 DRLNDLVPDV
+474 
-484 QHGQDD
+484 
-490 EHDALDKDDAQG
+490 
-502 GLKGL
+502 
-507 QIAHAGQGH
+507 
-516 KVGHHHGK
+516 
-524 EAVQAHAGGHGEG
+524 
-537 LVGQE
+537 
-542 GHTEHAHGGREAGG
+542 
-556 HEHGVPKLLP
+556 
-566 VGAETGEQVGVQRD
+566 
-580 DVGHGHKGGQT
+580 
-591 GQDLGADVCAVLLQV
+591 
-606 KQLLHWDLLRF
+606 
-617 Y
+617 

>member
-53 LREKNSDIANIKDS
+53 LKAKNSDIANIKDS

-112 AKEEEQKQY
+112 AKEEEQNQY

-270 GARNRTD
+270 SGGIASDSYLKDPDCNPSQTTDVSGADIVAFAQQFVGNPYVWGGNSLTNGVD
-277 GIGQQGFLHLGH
+277 CSGFVHLVYAHFGISTPRYSQAFKSVGQPVSYQN
-289 IAVLVHHAGPGG
+289 IQAGDVVVYP
-301 GAHQGP
+301 
-307 DGVEHVDHAEG
+307 
-318 EDQGDGGEPAQL
+318 
-330 HKAGEVELEQGL
+330 
-342 GGHVSNRGHP
+342 GHVAIYIGNGNIVEAQSTR
-352 AGGGQGGEGGAAQY
+352 AGITNSR
-366 GDVPDPVDHGGDE
+366 PVNCHTIT
-379 HAQQHG
+379 AIR
-385 GAHALAGQDD
+385 
-395 DGEQAHEGGDHGE
+395 
-408 HHLPVARLA
+408 RL
-417 HAVLNDGGG
+417 V
-426 QGAEEVPHHVERRGE
+426 
-441 AVALGIDAHV
+441 
-451 GAQTDVHQHQADGG
+451 
-465 GDAVPHAQR
+465 
-474 DRLNDLVPDV
+474 
-484 QHGQDD
+484 
-490 EHDALDKDDAQG
+490 
-502 GLKGL
+502 
-507 QIAHAGQGH
+507 
-516 KVGHHHGK
+516 
-524 EAVQAHAGGHGEG
+524 
-537 LVGQE
+537 
-542 GHTEHAHGGREAGG
+542 
-556 HEHGVPKLLP
+556 
-566 VGAETGEQVGVQRD
+566 
-580 DVGHGHKGGQT
+580 
-591 GQDLGADVCAVLLQV
+591 
-606 KQLLHWDLLRF
+606 
-617 Y
+617 

>member
-53 LREKNSDIANIKDS
+53 LKAKNSDIANIKDS
-67 QSDVKDSIS
+67 QSDVKDSITA
-76 VAAAK
+76 AAAK

-213 AKLEK
+213 AKLEQ

-270 GARNRTD
+270 SGGIASDSYLKDPDCNPSQTTDVSGADIVAFAQQFVGHPYVWGGNSLTNGVD
-277 GIGQQGFLHLGH
+277 CSGFVHQVYAHFGISTPRYSQAFKSVGQPVSYQN
-289 IAVLVHHAGPGG
+289 IQAGDVVVYP
-301 GAHQGP
+301 
-307 DGVEHVDHAEG
+307 
-318 EDQGDGGEPAQL
+318 
-330 HKAGEVELEQGL
+330 
-342 GGHVSNRGHP
+342 GHVAIYIGNGNIVEAQSTR
-352 AGGGQGGEGGAAQY
+352 AGITNSR
-366 GDVPDPVDHGGDE
+366 PVNCHTIT
-379 HAQQHG
+379 AIR
-385 GAHALAGQDD
+385 
-395 DGEQAHEGGDHGE
+395 
-408 HHLPVARLA
+408 RL
-417 HAVLNDGGG
+417 V
-426 QGAEEVPHHVERRGE
+426 
-441 AVALGIDAHV
+441 
-451 GAQTDVHQHQADGG
+451 
-465 GDAVPHAQR
+465 
-474 DRLNDLVPDV
+474 
-484 QHGQDD
+484 
-490 EHDALDKDDAQG
+490 
-502 GLKGL
+502 
-507 QIAHAGQGH
+507 
-516 KVGHHHGK
+516 
-524 EAVQAHAGGHGEG
+524 
-537 LVGQE
+537 
-542 GHTEHAHGGREAGG
+542 
-556 HEHGVPKLLP
+556 
-566 VGAETGEQVGVQRD
+566 
-580 DVGHGHKGGQT
+580 
-591 GQDLGADVCAVLLQV
+591 
-606 KQLLHWDLLRF
+606 
-617 Y
+617 

>member
-53 LREKNSDIANIKDS
+53 LKAKNSDIANIKDS
-67 QSDVKDSIS
+67 QSDVKDSIT
-76 VAAAK
+76 AAAAR

-112 AKEEEQKQY
+112 AKEEEQNQY

-213 AKLEK
+213 AKLEQ

-270 GARNRTD
+270 SGGIASDSYLKDPDCNPSQTTDVSGADIVAFSQQFVGNPYVWGGNSLTNGVD
-277 GIGQQGFLHLGH
+277 CSGFVHQVYAHFGISTPRYSQAFKSVGQPVSYQN
-289 IAVLVHHAGPGG
+289 IQAGDVVVYP
-301 GAHQGP
+301 
-307 DGVEHVDHAEG
+307 
-318 EDQGDGGEPAQL
+318 
-330 HKAGEVELEQGL
+330 
-342 GGHVSNRGHP
+342 GHVAIYIGNGNIVEAQSTR
-352 AGGGQGGEGGAAQY
+352 AGITNSR
-366 GDVPDPVDHGGDE
+366 PVNCHTIT
-379 HAQQHG
+379 AIR
-385 GAHALAGQDD
+385 
-395 DGEQAHEGGDHGE
+395 
-408 HHLPVARLA
+408 RL
-417 HAVLNDGGG
+417 V
-426 QGAEEVPHHVERRGE
+426 
-441 AVALGIDAHV
+441 
-451 GAQTDVHQHQADGG
+451 
-465 GDAVPHAQR
+465 
-474 DRLNDLVPDV
+474 
-484 QHGQDD
+484 
-490 EHDALDKDDAQG
+490 
-502 GLKGL
+502 
-507 QIAHAGQGH
+507 
-516 KVGHHHGK
+516 
-524 EAVQAHAGGHGEG
+524 
-537 LVGQE
+537 
-542 GHTEHAHGGREAGG
+542 
-556 HEHGVPKLLP
+556 
-566 VGAETGEQVGVQRD
+566 
-580 DVGHGHKGGQT
+580 
-591 GQDLGADVCAVLLQV
+591 
-606 KQLLHWDLLRF
+606 
-617 Y
+617 

>member
-24 GSLTAGACAVPNVY
+24 GSLTAGACAVLNVY

-53 LREKNSDIANIKDS
+53 LKAKNSDIANIKDS
-67 QSDVKDSIS
+67 QSDVKDSIT
-76 VAAAK
+76 AAAAR

-112 AKEEEQKQY
+112 AKEEEQNQY

-213 AKLEK
+213 AKLEQ

-270 GARNRTD
+270 SGGIASDSYLKDPDCNPSQTTDVSGADIVAFAQQFVGNPYVWGGNSLTNGVD
-277 GIGQQGFLHLGH
+277 CSGFVHQVYAHFGISTPRYSQAFKSVGQPVSYQN
-289 IAVLVHHAGPGG
+289 IQAGDVVVYP
-301 GAHQGP
+301 
-307 DGVEHVDHAEG
+307 
-318 EDQGDGGEPAQL
+318 
-330 HKAGEVELEQGL
+330 
-342 GGHVSNRGHP
+342 GHVAIYIGNGNIVEAQSTR
-352 AGGGQGGEGGAAQY
+352 AGITNSR
-366 GDVPDPVDHGGDE
+366 PVNCHTIT
-379 HAQQHG
+379 AIR
-385 GAHALAGQDD
+385 
-395 DGEQAHEGGDHGE
+395 
-408 HHLPVARLA
+408 RL
-417 HAVLNDGGG
+417 V
-426 QGAEEVPHHVERRGE
+426 
-441 AVALGIDAHV
+441 
-451 GAQTDVHQHQADGG
+451 
-465 GDAVPHAQR
+465 
-474 DRLNDLVPDV
+474 
-484 QHGQDD
+484 
-490 EHDALDKDDAQG
+490 
-502 GLKGL
+502 
-507 QIAHAGQGH
+507 
-516 KVGHHHGK
+516 
-524 EAVQAHAGGHGEG
+524 
-537 LVGQE
+537 
-542 GHTEHAHGGREAGG
+542 
-556 HEHGVPKLLP
+556 
-566 VGAETGEQVGVQRD
+566 
-580 DVGHGHKGGQT
+580 
-591 GQDLGADVCAVLLQV
+591 
-606 KQLLHWDLLRF
+606 
-617 Y
+617 

>member
-53 LREKNSDIANIKDS
+53 LKAKNSDIANIKDS
-67 QSDVKDSIS
+67 QSDVKDSIT
-76 VAAAK
+76 AAAAR

-112 AKEEEQKQY
+112 AKEEEQNQY

-213 AKLEK
+213 AKLEQ

-270 GARNRTD
+270 SGGIASDSYLKDPDCNPSQATDVSGADIVAFAQQFVGNPYVWGGNSLTNGVD
-277 GIGQQGFLHLGH
+277 CSGFVHQVYAHFGISTPRYSQAFKSVGQPVSYQN
-289 IAVLVHHAGPGG
+289 IQAGDVVVYP
-301 GAHQGP
+301 
-307 DGVEHVDHAEG
+307 
-318 EDQGDGGEPAQL
+318 
-330 HKAGEVELEQGL
+330 
-342 GGHVSNRGHP
+342 GHVAIYIGNGNIVEAQSTR
-352 AGGGQGGEGGAAQY
+352 AGITNSR
-366 GDVPDPVDHGGDE
+366 PVNCHTIT
-379 HAQQHG
+379 AIR
-385 GAHALAGQDD
+385 
-395 DGEQAHEGGDHGE
+395 
-408 HHLPVARLA
+408 RL
-417 HAVLNDGGG
+417 V
-426 QGAEEVPHHVERRGE
+426 
-441 AVALGIDAHV
+441 
-451 GAQTDVHQHQADGG
+451 
-465 GDAVPHAQR
+465 
-474 DRLNDLVPDV
+474 
-484 QHGQDD
+484 
-490 EHDALDKDDAQG
+490 
-502 GLKGL
+502 
-507 QIAHAGQGH
+507 
-516 KVGHHHGK
+516 
-524 EAVQAHAGGHGEG
+524 
-537 LVGQE
+537 
-542 GHTEHAHGGREAGG
+542 
-556 HEHGVPKLLP
+556 
-566 VGAETGEQVGVQRD
+566 
-580 DVGHGHKGGQT
+580 
-591 GQDLGADVCAVLLQV
+591 
-606 KQLLHWDLLRF
+606 
-617 Y
+617 

>member
-53 LREKNSDIANIKDS
+53 LREKNGDIANIKDS
-67 QSDVKDSIS
+67 QSDVKDSIT
-76 VAAAK
+76 AAAAR

-112 AKEEEQKQY
+112 AKEEEQNQY

-213 AKLEK
+213 AKLEQ

-270 GARNRTD
+270 SGGIASDSYLKDPDCNPSQTTDVSGADIVAFAQQFVGHPYVWGGNSLTNGVD
-277 GIGQQGFLHLGH
+277 CSGFVHQVYAHFGISTPRYSQAFKSVGQPVSYQN
-289 IAVLVHHAGPGG
+289 IQAGDVVVYP
-301 GAHQGP
+301 
-307 DGVEHVDHAEG
+307 
-318 EDQGDGGEPAQL
+318 
-330 HKAGEVELEQGL
+330 
-342 GGHVSNRGHP
+342 GHVAIYIGNGNIVEAQSTR
-352 AGGGQGGEGGAAQY
+352 AGITNSR
-366 GDVPDPVDHGGDE
+366 PVNCHTIT
-379 HAQQHG
+379 AIR
-385 GAHALAGQDD
+385 
-395 DGEQAHEGGDHGE
+395 
-408 HHLPVARLA
+408 RL
-417 HAVLNDGGG
+417 V
-426 QGAEEVPHHVERRGE
+426 
-441 AVALGIDAHV
+441 
-451 GAQTDVHQHQADGG
+451 
-465 GDAVPHAQR
+465 
-474 DRLNDLVPDV
+474 
-484 QHGQDD
+484 
-490 EHDALDKDDAQG
+490 
-502 GLKGL
+502 
-507 QIAHAGQGH
+507 
-516 KVGHHHGK
+516 
-524 EAVQAHAGGHGEG
+524 
-537 LVGQE
+537 
-542 GHTEHAHGGREAGG
+542 
-556 HEHGVPKLLP
+556 
-566 VGAETGEQVGVQRD
+566 
-580 DVGHGHKGGQT
+580 
-591 GQDLGADVCAVLLQV
+591 
-606 KQLLHWDLLRF
+606 
-617 Y
+617 

>member
-53 LREKNSDIANIKDS
+53 LKAKNSDIANIKDS
-67 QSDVKDSIS
+67 QSDVKDSIT
-76 VAAAK
+76 AAAAR

-112 AKEEEQKQY
+112 AKEEEQNQY

-138 SIWSAILESNGLS
+138 SIGSAILESNGLS

-270 GARNRTD
+270 SGGIASDSYLKDPDCNPSQTTDVSGADIVAFAQQFVGNPYVWGGNSLTNGVD
-277 GIGQQGFLHLGH
+277 CSGFVHQVYAHFGISTPRYSQAFKSVGQPVSYQN
-289 IAVLVHHAGPGG
+289 IQAGDVVVYP
-301 GAHQGP
+301 
-307 DGVEHVDHAEG
+307 
-318 EDQGDGGEPAQL
+318 
-330 HKAGEVELEQGL
+330 
-342 GGHVSNRGHP
+342 GHVAIYIGNGNIVEAQSTR
-352 AGGGQGGEGGAAQY
+352 AGITNSR
-366 GDVPDPVDHGGDE
+366 PVNCHTIT
-379 HAQQHG
+379 AIR
-385 GAHALAGQDD
+385 
-395 DGEQAHEGGDHGE
+395 
-408 HHLPVARLA
+408 RL
-417 HAVLNDGGG
+417 V
-426 QGAEEVPHHVERRGE
+426 
-441 AVALGIDAHV
+441 
-451 GAQTDVHQHQADGG
+451 
-465 GDAVPHAQR
+465 
-474 DRLNDLVPDV
+474 
-484 QHGQDD
+484 
-490 EHDALDKDDAQG
+490 
-502 GLKGL
+502 
-507 QIAHAGQGH
+507 
-516 KVGHHHGK
+516 
-524 EAVQAHAGGHGEG
+524 
-537 LVGQE
+537 
-542 GHTEHAHGGREAGG
+542 
-556 HEHGVPKLLP
+556 
-566 VGAETGEQVGVQRD
+566 
-580 DVGHGHKGGQT
+580 
-591 GQDLGADVCAVLLQV
+591 
-606 KQLLHWDLLRF
+606 
-617 Y
+617 

>member
-53 LREKNSDIANIKDS
+53 LKAKNSDIANIKDS
-67 QSDVKDSIS
+67 QSDVKDSIT
-76 VAAAK
+76 AAAAR

-112 AKEEEQKQY
+112 AKEEEQNQY

-213 AKLEK
+213 AKLEQ

-257 ANANTYDGGGTGA
+257 VNANTYDGGGTGA
-270 GARNRTD
+270 SGGIASDSYLKDPDCNPSQTTDVSGADIVAFAQQFVGNPYVWGGNSLTNGVD
-277 GIGQQGFLHLGH
+277 CSGFVHQVYAHFGISTPRYSQAFKSVGQPVSYQN
-289 IAVLVHHAGPGG
+289 IQAGDVVVYP
-301 GAHQGP
+301 
-307 DGVEHVDHAEG
+307 
-318 EDQGDGGEPAQL
+318 
-330 HKAGEVELEQGL
+330 
-342 GGHVSNRGHP
+342 GHVAIYIGNGNIVEAQSTR
-352 AGGGQGGEGGAAQY
+352 AGITNSR
-366 GDVPDPVDHGGDE
+366 PVNCHTIT
-379 HAQQHG
+379 AIR
-385 GAHALAGQDD
+385 
-395 DGEQAHEGGDHGE
+395 
-408 HHLPVARLA
+408 RL
-417 HAVLNDGGG
+417 V
-426 QGAEEVPHHVERRGE
+426 
-441 AVALGIDAHV
+441 
-451 GAQTDVHQHQADGG
+451 
-465 GDAVPHAQR
+465 
-474 DRLNDLVPDV
+474 
-484 QHGQDD
+484 
-490 EHDALDKDDAQG
+490 
-502 GLKGL
+502 
-507 QIAHAGQGH
+507 
-516 KVGHHHGK
+516 
-524 EAVQAHAGGHGEG
+524 
-537 LVGQE
+537 
-542 GHTEHAHGGREAGG
+542 
-556 HEHGVPKLLP
+556 
-566 VGAETGEQVGVQRD
+566 
-580 DVGHGHKGGQT
+580 
-591 GQDLGADVCAVLLQV
+591 
-606 KQLLHWDLLRF
+606 
-617 Y
+617 

>member
-53 LREKNSDIANIKDS
+53 LKAKNSDIANIKDS
-67 QSDVKDSIS
+67 QSDVKDSIT
-76 VAAAK
+76 AAAAR

-112 AKEEEQKQY
+112 AKEEEQNQY

-234 QDYKKTISKQEA
+234 QDYKKIISKQEA

-270 GARNRTD
+270 SGGIASDSYLKDPDCNPSQTTDVSGADIVAFAQQFVGNPYVWGGNSLTNGVD
-277 GIGQQGFLHLGH
+277 CSGFVHQVYAHFGISTPRYSQAFKSVGQPVSYQN
-289 IAVLVHHAGPGG
+289 IQAGDVVVYP
-301 GAHQGP
+301 
-307 DGVEHVDHAEG
+307 
-318 EDQGDGGEPAQL
+318 
-330 HKAGEVELEQGL
+330 
-342 GGHVSNRGHP
+342 GHVAIYIGNGNIVEAQSTR
-352 AGGGQGGEGGAAQY
+352 AGITNSR
-366 GDVPDPVDHGGDE
+366 PVNCHTIT
-379 HAQQHG
+379 AIR
-385 GAHALAGQDD
+385 
-395 DGEQAHEGGDHGE
+395 
-408 HHLPVARLA
+408 RL
-417 HAVLNDGGG
+417 V
-426 QGAEEVPHHVERRGE
+426 
-441 AVALGIDAHV
+441 
-451 GAQTDVHQHQADGG
+451 
-465 GDAVPHAQR
+465 
-474 DRLNDLVPDV
+474 
-484 QHGQDD
+484 
-490 EHDALDKDDAQG
+490 
-502 GLKGL
+502 
-507 QIAHAGQGH
+507 
-516 KVGHHHGK
+516 
-524 EAVQAHAGGHGEG
+524 
-537 LVGQE
+537 
-542 GHTEHAHGGREAGG
+542 
-556 HEHGVPKLLP
+556 
-566 VGAETGEQVGVQRD
+566 
-580 DVGHGHKGGQT
+580 
-591 GQDLGADVCAVLLQV
+591 
-606 KQLLHWDLLRF
+606 
-617 Y
+617 